1 MVRGAGPPAGSAAP
15 AAASP
20 QASTT
25 PSSAPT
31 GGLGSLFPG
40 LGGTGTAGT
49 RPAGLLGSGFPEL
62 DQMQQQCQNPNLM
75 REIMNM
81 PMMQNLMNN
90 PDLIRN
96 MIMNNPQMGDII
108 DRNPGLAHVLNDPSV
123 LRQTLEAARNPEI
136 MREMMR
142 NTDRGMS
149 NIESSPEGFN
159 MLRRMY
165 ETVQEPFLNAT
176 TMGGEGN
183 TAANP
188 FSALLGNQGSNQP
201 RDPASN
207 APNTVSESTTGTPA
221 PNTNPLPNP
230 WSSNTGGA
238 QGATRAGLGNA
249 RTGATGGLGETLQ
262 QVLSF
267 QQTLLSQLGQN
278 QPRQD
283 GSQGGNATDIGKQV
297 WSPSPEF
304 ALSRCGLM
312 PCTNKQSAASKRRK
326 EAEEEEECATVGFA
340 PVKKMVSLPM
350 GDVKWILAKKRETYT
365 DPDTLPKSC
374 RKAICRSN
382 IICRVDDDRFFE
394 FQNKVKAAIESDG
407 CYMVDSDFVARRERC
422 PKERCHTTNNSG
434 DYTCADGKPSELW
447 QCGCWSLEAPVVP
460 APSSAGKPKW
470 KASIDFKWI
479 WENTGT
485 ALCQQR
491 STSCYRSDSGAN
503 RFEYKLVALQAT
515 LPTKHSDILCL
526 FVVIQ
531 NPKQEYE
538 YATGEYFLRQFKG
551 PPRIHVAHPEV
562 LGPGPRRQSPSWP
575 SPSGPRLLIKGHVAW
590 KAPSVQR
597 TATAFNA
604 LYHSRD
610 AAFNAACQGHEG
622 LSSHM

>member
-1 MVRGAGPPAGSAAP
+1 
-15 AAASP
+15 
-20 QASTT
+20 
-25 PSSAPT
+25 
-31 GGLGSLFPG
+31 
-40 LGGTGTAGT
+40 
-49 RPAGLLGSGFPEL
+49 
-62 DQMQQQCQNPNLM
+62 
-75 REIMNM
+75 
-81 PMMQNLMNN
+81 
-90 PDLIRN
+90 

-108 DRNPGLAHVLNDPSV
+108 DRNPGLAHVLNDPRV

-136 MREMMR
+136 MREMKQ
-142 NTDRGMS
+142 NTDRAMS

-312 PCTNKQSAASKRRK
+312 PCTNKQSASSKRRK
-326 EAEEEEECATVGFA
+326 AAEECPTMGFA
-340 PVKKMVSLPM
+340 PVKKMVPLPM
-350 GDVKWILAKKRETYT
+350 GDVKWILAQKREPYT
-365 DPDTLPKSC
+365 DPDTLPESC
-374 RKAICRSN
+374 RKAIRRSN
-382 IICRVDDDRFFE
+382 IIRRVDDDRFFE

-422 PKERCHTTNNSG
+422 RAKINDAWTKLL
-434 DYTCADGKPSELW
+434 DGIPL
-447 QCGCWSLEAPVVP
+447 
-460 APSSAGKPKW
+460 
-470 KASIDFKWI
+470 
-479 WENTGT
+479 
-485 ALCQQR
+485 
-491 STSCYRSDSGAN
+491 SDSDSDEDEEDEEDMA
-503 RFEYKLVALQAT
+503 RLVAMGLE
-515 LPTKHSDILCL
+515 LSD
-526 FVVIQ
+526 
-531 NPKQEYE
+531 
-538 YATGEYFLRQFKG
+538 
-551 PPRIHVAHPEV
+551 
-562 LGPGPRRQSPSWP
+562 
-575 SPSGPRLLIKGHVAW
+575 
-590 KAPSVQR
+590 
-597 TATAFNA
+597 
-604 LYHSRD
+604 
-610 AAFNAACQGHEG
+610 
-622 LSSHM
+622 